1 MKELE
6 SLRGGAATGAGQG
19 LPSAGGGRKRWAAPR
34 IVQHDVLETVAALC
48 VGNNEKE
55 IPKTTIACNV
65 IQT

>member
-6 SLRGGAATGAGQG
+6 N
-19 LPSAGGGRKRWAAPR
+19 LPASAGAVESPPRSSAGRKRWAAPR
-34 IVQHDVLETVAALC
+34 IVQHDALETVAALC
-48 VGNNEKE
+48 VGNNETE